1 MGTRAAQHD
10 GSEQQSFGWVT
21 GLGAILVTAGETVG
35 AYLLLGS
42 SLGFVSVATVA
53 GTGLV
58 AAVLVGALLLVVG
71 RQAVTET
78 PDAAGDKPTLTRAA
92 ELTVSITVLTLLT
105 AVAFVCGLALAFVAG
120 VDGPDP
126 RTDDGDRLRDRL
138 LAWSD
143 RNREFMRT
151 NGEGELP
158 LEP

>member
-10 GSEQQSFGWVT
+10 GRAEQSFGLVT

-58 AAVLVGALLLVVG
+58 AVVLVGATLLVAG
-71 RQAVTET
+71 RQAITET

-92 ELTVSITVLTLLT
+92 EL
-105 AVAFVCGLALAFVAG
+105 
-120 VDGPDP
+120 
-126 RTDDGDRLRDRL
+126 
-138 LAWSD
+138 
-143 RNREFMRT
+143 
-151 NGEGELP
+151 P